1 MRMKRR
7 QLLEI
12 VKTILEEDNT
22 LSDAEDVYNF
32 FLSDSVIDESDN
44 FLIIDG
50 PKQKYFLKQGGRTV
64 KSGRVSTGAKGF
76 GNASGSGKTST
87 GLMRVSSFHG
97 AGLPD
102 YAVLIGRKPTKPVT
116 TLGPNIK
123 GTRKGHPA
131 EVLTRAITL
140 KGLEAE
146 NQNVFKRKIYL
157 HGTNRESLLGKPASG
172 GCVRFSND
180 DIKDLA
186 DSLLSVGDLVFILG
200 GKINLRQQKINQYAQ
215 GFDTTIDTLRDKGKQ
230 FMSDYGLLEDDTVN
244 ESNVVPTIGGVE
256 ASIEDVAKI
265 LDKYEIE
272 PGA

>member
-1 MRMKRR
+1 MRIKRS

-12 VKTILEEDNT
+12 VKTILEEDST
-22 LSDAEDVYNF
+22 LSNAEDVYEF
-32 FLSDSVIDESDN
+32 FLNDNIVDKSDN

-50 PKQKYFLKQGGRTV
+50 PKQKYFLKQDGSTV

-87 GLMRVSSFHG
+87 GLMRISSFHG

-102 YAVLIGRKPTKPVT
+102 YTVLIGRKPTKPIT

-146 NQNVFKRKIYL
+146 NQSVFRRRIYL
-157 HGTNRESLLGKPASG
+157 HGTNREVFLGKPASG
-172 GCVRFSND
+172 GCIRFSND

-186 DSLLSVGDLVFILG
+186 DSLLSVGDLVFVLG
-200 GKINLRQQKINQYAQ
+200 GKINLRQQKINKYAQ
-215 GFDTTIDTLRDKGKQ
+215 GFDTNVDTFIDKGRQ
-230 FMSDYGLLEDDTVN
+230 IMSDYGLLEDDAVN
-244 ESNVVPTIGGVE
+244 ESNVVPTIGGAE
-256 ASIEDVAKI
+256 ASIEDVAKV

-272 PGA
+272 TGA